1 AINPLDI
8 AMEMWHQIGQLPEDE
23 KVKDFALATSIGM
36 HAGDRNFGTSPARAE
51 LLFTL
56 RASLTAD
63 LEFMKQASDAIA
75 IALGSKYGTDVK
87 TGFHEYLP
95 ATENANLTEDLKLA
109 CSNAKVPF
117 QEMTKPFRWS
127 EDFAHF
133 SHCFPILM
141 FGLGS
146 GRDQPAL

>member
-1 AINPLDI
+1 
-8 AMEMWHQIGQLPEDE
+8 
-23 KVKDFALATSIGM
+23 
-36 HAGDRNFGTSPARAE
+36 
-51 LLFTL
+51 
-56 RASLTAD
+56 
-63 LEFMKQASDAIA
+63 
-75 IALGSKYGTDVK
+75 DVK
-87 TGFHEYLP
+87 TGFHEYFP

-146 GRDQPAL
+146 GRDQPALHAPNFDFPDELIEPGKSVFYELYKLRSPF